1 MVLKAKEKFNYNF
14 FSGFAYE
21 GAQASLLAQRD
32 LEQYFETLSAE
43 DKQLLVLSMINSAYE
58 LNEIIPNI
66 ELVFFKMFTSPI
78 TTKAERKRNEQ
89 EELLAGNIF
98 RQDEEFK
105 MPLSGYRSLLQTV
118 ALRPKKKHFK
128 KILQY
133 IVLNEKPEDIPSQ
146 LIEMITQIGID

>member
-1 MVLKAKEKFNYNF
+1 M
-14 FSGFAYE
+14 
-21 GAQASLLAQRD
+21 
-32 LEQYFETLSAE
+32 
-43 DKQLLVLSMINSAYE
+43 LVLSLINSAYE